1 MKILY
6 YYGIRGVTLK
16 WFESYLENTTQ
27 FVQINKDK
35 SNTEKLRCGVPQ
47 GSFLGPL
54 LFIIYVNDMC
64 NISDKLKF
72 ILFADDTS
80 VFMSH
85 SDVQVLQ
92 NVFKQEILKISN
104 WFLYNKLVLNYDK
117 TKFMVFYK

>member
-1 MKILY
+1 M
-6 YYGIRGVTLK
+6 
-16 WFESYLENTTQ
+16 
-27 FVQINKDK
+27 
-35 SNTEKLRCGVPQ
+35 PQ
-47 GSFLGPL
+47 GSILGPL

-92 NVFKQEILKISN
+92 NVFKQEMLKLSN
-104 WFLYNKLVLNYDK
+104 WFLYKKLVLN
-117 TKFMVFYK
+117 